1 MSLQKL
7 LEIRT
12 KRKERI
18 FIDLRVASENIV
30 SREKI
35 QKEKEEGL
43 SNYRVQRV
51 VTQKALFDD
60 IASQGFT
67 IDDHNKYLAELE
79 KIDDQEKQYVE
90 HLQMANTL
98 LQTAKSEYQQTKA
111 KSLAIMREFEKLAE
125 ILKGS
130 EKAEKIMALRKEE
143 TESEDYV
150 AR

>member
-18 FIDLRVASENIV
+18 FIDLRIASENIV
-30 SREKI
+30 LREKI
-35 QKEKEEGL
+35 QKEKEENL
-43 SNYRVQRV
+43 STYRVQRV
-51 VTQKALFDD
+51 EKKKRLFDD

-67 IDDHNKYLAELE
+67 IEDHEKYLAKLT

-98 LQTAKSEYQQTKA
+98 LQTAQNEYQQTKA
-111 KSLAIMREFEKLAE
+111 KSLAIMREFEKLTE

-130 EKAEKIMALRKEE
+130 EKAEKMMALRKEE
-143 TESEDYV
+143 LEAEDYV
-150 AR
+150 LR